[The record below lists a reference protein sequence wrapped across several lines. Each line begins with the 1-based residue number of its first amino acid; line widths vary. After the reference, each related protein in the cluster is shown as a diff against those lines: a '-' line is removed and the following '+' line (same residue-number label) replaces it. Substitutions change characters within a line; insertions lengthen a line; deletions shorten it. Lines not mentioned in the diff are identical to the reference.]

1 MTPEEGPDTADLPPE
16 SEPGPDDPE
25 AVAVARTLLEAWGQP
40 DGGAAFDKAL
50 EGSALRLARSVDTE
64 ADLTEA
70 LRWHA
75 DVLSALVSLACGAAP
90 GDPDAGSR

>member
-1 MTPEEGPDTADLPPE
+1 MTPEEGPDTVELPPE
-16 SEPGPDDPE
+16 PEPGPDDPE
-25 AVAVARTLLEAWGQP
+25 AVAVARTLLETWGQP

-50 EGSALRLARSVDTE
+50 EVSALRLARSVDTE

-75 DVLSALVSLACGAAP
+75 DVLSALVSLARGAAP
-90 GDPDAGSR
+90 GHPDAGSR